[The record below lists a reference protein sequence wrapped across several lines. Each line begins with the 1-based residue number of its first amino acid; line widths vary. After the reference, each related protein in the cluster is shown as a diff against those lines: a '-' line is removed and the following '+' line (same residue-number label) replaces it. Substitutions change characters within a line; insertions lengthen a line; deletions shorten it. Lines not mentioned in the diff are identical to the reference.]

1 MVEAGFGDGENDL
14 AVGEVTG
21 ACVGSG
27 TIPVRSAGAHFP
39 TQLWHWNQIPE

>member
-1 MVEAGFGDGENDL
+1 MVEAGFGDGEHDL
-14 AVGEVTG
+14 AGGEVTG